1 MRDIVLLAILPFLVY
16 AMIQRPFIGLGMW
29 IWTAMFFPN
38 GWVYGLADNIR
49 FNLLFTGL
57 TIFAYLKSKQKLR
70 LQLGML
76 GTLGAFF
83 FFWTTITTL
92 FGLAPAAI
100 SWEFWGRLA
109 KIMALFL
116 FILLIMENKLHI
128 DFFLWCLIL
137 SIGFFAGLE
146 GLKYIA
152 SGGGHRIEGM
162 SGHVIGDRND
172 LALALAML
180 LPICFYLLREYGSKH
195 SFLKLGLTGLIC
207 LIVISIVGTNSRG
220 GLVAMLSV
228 GTYIFLKSERKL
240 LLALLILGFVVIMV
254 GVIPEQWY
262 ARMNTIGAAGADS
275 SFMGRVIAWKLSF
288 ILAMQH
294 PFVGGGFK
302 ALEYFPVWTALS
314 QDFFQYPF
322 FYAGDEPPNANRS
335 FAAHSIYFQ
344 VLGDHGFVGLAIFV
358 SILIFAFKKAGH
370 IASMV
375 RQSGCA
381 EWLEHLA
388 IALRLSVFAY
398 AIGGIALSFAYFD
411 FIYAI
416 IAVIQVLELRML
428 PDEIA
433 RVRKLPAQA

>member
-16 AMIQRPFIGLGMW
+16 AILQRPFIGLGMW

-38 GWVYGLADNIR
+38 GWVYGLASNIR

-57 TIFAYLKSKQKLR
+57 TVFAYLTSKQKLR
-70 LQLGML
+70 LQFGTL
-76 GTLGAFF
+76 GTLVGFF
-83 FFWTTITTL
+83 LFWTTITTL
-92 FGLAPAAI
+92 FGLAPSNI

-116 FILLIMENKLHI
+116 LIILIMEKKLHI
-128 DFFLWCLIL
+128 DFFLWCLIR

-162 SGHVIGDRND
+162 TGHVIGDRND

-180 LPICFYLLREYGSKH
+180 LPVCFYLLSEYGNKH
-195 SFLKLGLTGLIC
+195 RVLKIGLTGLIS
-207 LIVISIVGTNSRG
+207 LVIIAIVGTNSRG
-220 GLVAMLSV
+220 GLVALLSV

-240 LLALLILGFVVIMV
+240 MFSLLILGFAVIMI

-262 ARMNTIGAAGADS
+262 ARMNTIGAASADS

-322 FYAGDEPPNANRS
+322 FMPATNRQTPI
-335 FAAHSIYFQ
+335 AHLRRTAFTSRYWVTM
-344 VLGDHGFVGLAIFV
+344 VL
-358 SILIFAFKKAGH
+358 S
-370 IASMV
+370 
-375 RQSGCA
+375 
-381 EWLEHLA
+381 
-388 IALRLSVFAY
+388 ALQFLSLF
-398 AIGGIALSFAYFD
+398 
-411 FIYAI
+411 
-416 IAVIQVLELRML
+416 
-428 PDEIA
+428 
-433 RVRKLPAQA
+433 